1 MTVREKLESDI
12 HDSMRRRNRER
23 LGALRYLKSAIRQVE
38 IDQQKT
44 LDEPGIMDVIAKQVK
59 DRRESIR
66 MFEEGNRPD
75 LAAKESAE
83 LAVLEE
89 YLPPQLSREEL
100 AQLVQKAIE
109 EVGAAS
115 IRDKG
120 RVMGRVMPQVR
131 GKADGAEVNSVVTQ
145 LLESGAASD

>member
-12 HDSMRRRNRER
+12 HDSMRSRNRER

-38 IDQQKT
+38 IDQQKI
-44 LDEPGIMDVIAKQVK
+44 LDEPGIMEVIAKQVK

-100 AQLVQKAIE
+100 AQLVQNVIE
-109 EVGAAS
+109 EVGATS
-115 IRDKG
+115 VRDKG

-131 GKADGAEVNSVVTQ
+131 GKADGAEVNAVVTQ

>member
-12 HDSMRRRNRER
+12 RDSMRSRNRER

-44 LDEPGIMDVIAKQVK
+44 LDESGILDVIAKQAK
-59 DRRESIR
+59 DRRESIQ

-100 AQLVQKAIE
+100 TQLAQDVIK
-109 EVGAAS
+109 EVGATS
-115 IRDKG
+115 VRDKG
-120 RVMGRVMPQVR
+120 RVMGQVMPQVR
-131 GKADGAEVNSVVTQ
+131 GRADGAEVNAVVTQ
-145 LLESGAASD
+145 LLESGAASG

>member
-1 MTVREKLESDI
+1 MSAREKLESDI

-44 LDEPGIMDVIAKQVK
+44 LDEPGIIEVIAKQVK

-66 MFEEGNRPD
+66 MFQEGNRPD

-89 YLPPQLSREEL
+89 YLPPQLSPEEL
-100 AQLVQKAIE
+100 TQLVQNAIK

-145 LLESGAASD
+145 LLEPGAASD

>member
-44 LDEPGIMDVIAKQVK
+44 LDEPGIIEVIAKQVK

-66 MFEEGNRPD
+66 MFQEGNRPD

-100 AQLVQKAIE
+100 TQLVQNAIK

-145 LLESGAASD
+145 LLEPGAASD

>member
-1 MTVREKLESDI
+1 MTVRDKLESDI
-12 HDSMRRRNRER
+12 RDSMRSRNRER

-44 LDEPGIMDVIAKQVK
+44 LDEPGIMDVIAKQAK

-100 AQLVQKAIE
+100 TQLVQNVIK
-109 EVGAAS
+109 EVGATS
-115 IRDKG
+115 VRDKG
-120 RVMGRVMPQVR
+120 RVMGRVMSQVR
-131 GKADGAEVNSVVTQ
+131 GKADGAEVNAVVTQ

>member
-1 MTVREKLESDI
+1 MTVRDKLESDI
-12 HDSMRRRNRER
+12 RDSMRSRNRER

-44 LDEPGIMDVIAKQVK
+44 LDEPGIMDVIAKQAK

-83 LAVLEE
+83 LAVLGE

-100 AQLVQKAIE
+100 TQLVQNVIK
-109 EVGAAS
+109 EVGATS
-115 IRDKG
+115 VRDKG
-120 RVMGRVMPQVR
+120 RVMGRVMSQVR
-131 GKADGAEVNSVVTQ
+131 GKADGAEVNAVVTQ

>member
-66 MFEEGNRPD
+66 MFQEGNRPD

-100 AQLVQKAIE
+100 TQLVQKAIE

>member
-12 HDSMRRRNRER
+12 RNSMRSRNRER

-83 LAVLEE
+83 LAVLEK

-100 AQLVQKAIE
+100 TQLVQDVIK
-109 EVGAAS
+109 EVGATS
-115 IRDKG
+115 L

-131 GKADGAEVNSVVTQ
+131 GKADGDEVNAVVTE